1 MKNVNIFEGVF
12 EDEWGKGGGGRGG
25 ADTLMHAMYV
35 QTTWDRKFCG
45 GRFFS
50 LFGENLRRSDFYHSN
65 LFQS

>member
-12 EDEWGKGGGGRGG
+12 EDEWGKGGGRGG
-25 ADTLMHAMYV
+25 ADTRMHAMYV

>member
-1 MKNVNIFEGVF
+1 MGE
-12 EDEWGKGGGGRGG
+12 GGGGRGG